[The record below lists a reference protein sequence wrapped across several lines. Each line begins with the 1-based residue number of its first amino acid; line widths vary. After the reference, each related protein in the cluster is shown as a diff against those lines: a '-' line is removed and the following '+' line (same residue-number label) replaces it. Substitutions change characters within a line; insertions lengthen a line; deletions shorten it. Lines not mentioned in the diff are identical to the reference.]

1 MVNLE
6 KLYIGK
12 NRISKIEVGFNFVF
26 IADSHYIF
34 NYLSQNLGAL
44 GKLEVL
50 SVQSN
55 RLTAIGGLDGL
66 CSLQE
71 LYLIHNAIKVVEG
84 LEHVVSVLI
93 N

>member
-12 NRISKIEVGFNFVF
+12 NKISKIEVGFNFVF
-26 IADSHYIF
+26 IADSHYIC

-50 SVQSN
+50 SV
-55 RLTAIGGLDGL
+55 RAIDLLLLEGWTASVVCRNSISFTMPS
-66 CSLQE
+66 SLSR
-71 LYLIHNAIKVVEG
+71 G
-84 LEHVVSVLI
+84 WTMW
-93 N
+93 

>member
-12 NRISKIEVGFNFVF
+12 NKISKIEVEFIFVF
-26 IADSHYIF
+26 IADSHYIC

-55 RLTAIGGLDGL
+55 RLTAI
-66 CSLQE
+66 
-71 LYLIHNAIKVVEG
+71 KVVQG